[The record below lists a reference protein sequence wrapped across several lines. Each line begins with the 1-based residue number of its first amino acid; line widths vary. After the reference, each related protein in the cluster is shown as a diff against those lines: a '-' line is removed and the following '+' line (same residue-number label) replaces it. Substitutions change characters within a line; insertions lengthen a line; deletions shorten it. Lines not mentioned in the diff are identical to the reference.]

1 MGDKNVIQLSGIT
14 KQFSGVKANDAINLT
29 LRRGEVHALLGENG
43 AGKTTLMNILS
54 GLYRPDTGTI
64 RLWGEEVD
72 LRTPRVAL
80 AHGIGM
86 VHQHFE
92 LVNVFTVGENIVL
105 GHRPS
110 GFFVNPKKIKKTLNN
125 LNEKYG
131 FMVDPDAYIWQLSV
145 GEQQRVEIIRLLYRG
160 AELMILDEPTAVLTP
175 GQATELYASLRRMAD
190 IGKAV
195 VFITHKLDEVM
206 SVADRITVLR
216 SGKVA
221 GSVAKKDTTV
231 QELTRLMIG
240 RELSSRPVREKQ
252 EIGKPVLKLQG
263 ISALG
268 DRGLPVLH
276 EINLDVHEGEILGI
290 AGVSGNGQRELAEV
304 IAGMRHVTAGRVFL
318 EDKELTGTGSLSV
331 MNAGIR
337 YIPAERIGTGL
348 APQSDLVDNVILR
361 DFRKKPFRGRFLLDR
376 RAAQRHS
383 EAIIEK
389 YGVITLSNKVKARDL
404 SGGNQQKLL
413 VGRELTADPKV
424 LIVEQPTRGLDI
436 GATDAVRRHISDL
449 RVKRKGILLISED
462 LDEILALSDRI
473 AVLFCGRV
481 IGILNASEA
490 TRENIGA
497 LMGGRTE
504 RGYCNG

>member
-1 MGDKNVIQLSGIT
+1 MGAKDVVQLYGIT
-14 KQFSGVKANDAINLT
+14 KQFSGVNANESIDLT
-29 LRRGEVHALLGENG
+29 LRIGEIHALLGENG

-54 GLYRPDTGTI
+54 GLYRPDAGTI
-64 RLWGEEVD
+64 SIWGEKVV
-72 LRTPRVAL
+72 LRNPRSAL

-92 LVNVFTVGENIVL
+92 LVNVMTVGENIVL

-110 GFFVNPKKIKKTLNN
+110 GFFVNRKKIKKTLNN
-125 LNEKYG
+125 LYEQYG

-175 GQATELYASLRRMAD
+175 GQATEMYASLRKMAG

-216 SGKVA
+216 NGKVA
-221 GSVAKKDTTV
+221 GSVAKKDTTIG
-231 QELTRLMIG
+231 ELTKLMIG
-240 RELSSRPVREKQ
+240 RELSARPARKEQV
-252 EIGKPVLKLQG
+252 IGEPTLKLQG
-263 ISALG
+263 ICALG

-276 EINLDVHEGEILGI
+276 EINLDLHEGEILGI

-304 IAGMRHVTAGRVFL
+304 IAGVRPPTAGSVSIGDTDITAIGPL
-318 EDKELTGTGSLSV
+318 AV

-348 APQSDLVDNVILR
+348 APHADLVDNVILR
-361 DFRKKPFRGRFLLDR
+361 DFRKKPFKGRFLLDR
-376 RAAQRHS
+376 RAAHRYS
-383 EAIIEK
+383 EAIIK
-389 YGVITLSNKVKARDL
+389 KFGVLTLNNKVKVRDL

-413 VGRELTADPKV
+413 VGRELSADPKI

-436 GATDAVRRHISDL
+436 GATDAVRQYISDL
-449 RVKRKGILLISED
+449 REKRVGTLLISED
-462 LDEILALSDRI
+462 LDEILALSDRV
-473 AVLFCGRV
+473 AVLFGGR
-481 IGILNASEA
+481 ILGIINASEA
-490 TRENIGA
+490 NRENIGA

-504 RGYCNG
+504 RGHSNG